1 MACIGQRDVITKDDR
16 AVFGMNKPNSKKS
29 ADQIEERVQCIKCS
43 KIFLKNNT
51 SDKLHSKQCVS
62 TEFVP
67 VNNIIDIL
75 EELVKFHK
83 KEIKEEDSNIRKL
96 IIYGLSAFTVNPINN
111 RLFAPSGEGKTYLVE
126 KVSATFPEDSL
137 IVLSSA
143 SAQSFKYSHGKEV
156 IEEKNGEFTSIEE
169 KIAPLEEAL
178 ETASSK
184 EKKSL
189 EKQIAQLHKEAW
201 YLIDFRNKW
210 LIFLDSQNMALWES
224 LKTLLS
230 HDSEKQRHQVT
241 NKINGRNTQER
252 MIFLG
257 SPTVTY
263 CSAKDESNNS
273 IAPEMET
280 RFDTTYLK
288 SNPKKYEKSIE
299 LISQR
304 HGLPNEIFEDEVVS
318 KKDLEHAKELTSI
331 LIENVKRFGSSKNPI
346 LNPYADKLATLFP
359 HDSGSRSRQ
368 YSRLV
373 QMIAVIT
380 LCYANKRCKVVIGN
394 NTYPIVELQ
403 DIEKAVSLMKE
414 NSTLPSHKIQ
424 FFNNIFKPVFEKIST
439 EITLVDQKVKATTA
453 NDMVEGIKKQF
464 KEQESLNRKKLTENY
479 LETWVDYGLLENAR
493 DPRNTSRNIYWIA
506 KQYENQNVGLETT
519 LIDTS
524 SLDTSCLESFVNK
537 YLKQRFES
545 RKLRVI
551 DDKEQ
556 DISLE
561 ILIQNLSLDKDTQNA
576 TLNPQNSHKNTSDE
590 TTISD
595 DSKPDND

>member
-1 MACIGQRDVITKDDR
+1 
-16 AVFGMNKPNSKKS
+16 MNKPNSKKNT
-29 ADQIEERVQCIKCS
+29 DQIEERVQCIECS
-43 KIFLKNNT
+43 KIFLKNST
-51 SDKLHSKQCVS
+51 ADKLHSKQCAS
-62 TEFVP
+62 TELVP
-67 VNNIIDIL
+67 VNNGIDML
-75 EELVKFHK
+75 EELVKFYK

-96 IIYGLSAFTVNPINN
+96 ILYGLSAFTANPINN
-111 RLFAPSGEGKTYLVE
+111 RIFAPSGEGKTYLVE
-126 KVSATFPEDSL
+126 KVSATFPEESL
-137 IVLSSA
+137 IKLSSA
-143 SAQSFKYSHGKEV
+143 SAQSFKYAHGKEV
-156 IEEKNGEFTSIEE
+156 IEEENGEFTPIEE
-169 KIAPLEEAL
+169 KTAPLEEAL
-178 ETASSK
+178 ENAK
-184 EKKSL
+184 GKGKKVI
-189 EKQIAQLHKEAW
+189 EKQITQLHKEAW

-257 SPTVTY
+257 YPTITY
-263 CSAKDESNNS
+263 CSAKDESNYS

-280 RFDTTYLK
+280 RFHTTYLK

-304 HGLPNEIFEDEVVS
+304 HGLPNEIFEDEIVS
-318 KKDLEHAKELTSI
+318 KQDLEYAKELTQI
-331 LIENVKRFGSSKNPI
+331 LIENVKRFGSSKKPI

-373 QMIAVIT
+373 QMITVIT
-380 LCYANKRCKVVIGN
+380 LCYTNKRCKVVIGN

-424 FFNNIFKPVFEKIST
+424 FFNDVFKPVFEKIAT
-439 EITLVDQKVKATTA
+439 EITLVNQKVKAVTA

-464 KEQESLNRKKLTENY
+464 KEQDGLDRKKLTENY
-479 LETWVDYGLLENAR
+479 LETWVDYGLLEQSQ
-493 DPRNTSRNIYWIA
+493 DPRNKSRNIYWIA
-506 KQYENQNVGLETT
+506 KQYENEKVGLETT

-524 SLDTSCLESFVNK
+524 LLDESCLESFVNK

-545 RKLRVI
+545 EKLRVI
-551 DDKEQ
+551 DDKDQ

-561 ILIQNLSLDKDTQNA
+561 RLIQNISLDKDTQNA
-576 TLNPQNSHKNTSDE
+576 THTPQNRHENTSGE

-595 DSKPDND
+595 DSETGID

>member
-1 MACIGQRDVITKDDR
+1 
-16 AVFGMNKPNSKKS
+16 MNKPNSKGNPNHS
-29 ADQIEERVQCIKCS
+29 EERVQCIECS
-43 KIFLKNNT
+43 KIFQKNST
-51 SDKLHSKQCVS
+51 ADKLHSKQCAS
-62 TEFVP
+62 TELVSI
-67 VNNIIDIL
+67 NNGIDIL
-75 EELVKFHK
+75 EELVKFYK
-83 KEIKEEDSNIRKL
+83 KEIKEEDSNILKL
-96 IIYGLSAFTVNPINN
+96 ILYGLSAFTANPINN

-126 KVSATFPEDSL
+126 KVSVTFPEDSL
-137 IVLSSA
+137 IRLSSA
-143 SAQSFKYSHGKEV
+143 SAQSFKYAHGKEV
-156 IEEKNGEFTSIEE
+156 IEEENGEFTPIEG

-184 EKKSL
+184 EKKTI

-230 HDSEKQRHQVT
+230 HDSEKQKHQVT

-263 CSAKDESNNS
+263 CSAKDESNHS

-288 SNPKKYEKSIE
+288 SNPKKYEKSIK

-304 HGLPNEIFEDEVVS
+304 HGLPNEIFEEEVVS
-318 KKDLEHAKELTSI
+318 KKDLEYAKELTLI
-331 LIENVKRFGSSKNPI
+331 LIENVKRFGSTKNPI

-359 HDSGSRSRQ
+359 HESGSRSRQ

-373 QMIAVIT
+373 QMIVVIT

-394 NTYPIVELQ
+394 STYPIVELQ

-424 FFNNIFKPVFEKIST
+424 FFNDIFKPVFEKTAT
-439 EITLVDQKVKATTA
+439 EMTLVNQKVKAITA
-453 NDMVEGIKKQF
+453 NDMVEEIRKQF
-464 KEQESLNRKKLTENY
+464 KEHESLDRKKLTENY
-479 LETWVDYGLLENAR
+479 IDTWVDYGLLENAQ
-493 DPRNTSRNIYWIA
+493 DPRNKSRYIYWIA

-524 SLDTSCLESFVNK
+524 SLNGSCLESFVNK
-537 YLKQRFES
+537 YLKQRLES
-545 RKLRVI
+545 GKLRLI
-551 DDKEQ
+551 DDKDQ
-556 DISLE
+556 DLSLE
-561 ILIQNLSLDKDTQNA
+561 SLIQNLSLDKDTQNA
-576 TLNPQNSHKNTSDE
+576 THTPQNSHKNTSGE
-590 TTISD
+590 TTISG
-595 DSKPDND
+595 DSEADND

>member
-1 MACIGQRDVITKDDR
+1 
-16 AVFGMNKPNSKKS
+16 MNKSNSKKNQNH
-29 ADQIEERVQCIKCS
+29 AEERVQCSKCTQIFS
-43 KIFLKNNT
+43 KNSTF
-51 SDKLHSKQCVS
+51 DKLHSKQCAS
-62 TEFVP
+62 IELIP
-67 VNNIIDIL
+67 ISNEIDIL
-75 EELVKFHK
+75 DELLKFHK
-83 KEIKEEDSNIRKL
+83 KEIKEEDSNILK
-96 IIYGLSAFTVNPINN
+96 IILYGLSAFTENPINN
-111 RLFAPSGEGKTYLVE
+111 RLFAPSGEGKTYLVG

-137 IVLSSA
+137 IILSSA

-156 IEEKNGEFTSIEE
+156 IEEGNGDFTPIED
-169 KIAPLEEAL
+169 KIIPLEEAL
-178 ETASSK
+178 ENASGK
-184 EKKSL
+184 EKKSI
-189 EKQIAQLHKEAW
+189 EKQIAQLHKESW
-201 YLIDFRNKW
+201 HLIDFRNKW

-263 CSAKDESNNS
+263 CSAKDESNHS

-280 RFDTTYLK
+280 RFDTTFLK
-288 SNPKKYEKSIE
+288 SNPTKYEKSIE
-299 LISQR
+299 LISKR
-304 HGLPNEIFEDEVVS
+304 HGLPTEIFEEEVVS
-318 KKDLEHAKELTSI
+318 KQDLEHAKELTQI

-346 LNPYADKLATLFP
+346 MDPYSDKLHTLFP

-373 QMIAVIT
+373 QMITVIT

-394 NTYPIVELQ
+394 NAYPIVELQ

-414 NSTLPSHKIQ
+414 NSVMPSHKIQ
-424 FFNNIFKPVFEKIST
+424 FFNDVFKPVFEKTAT
-439 EITLVDQKVKATTA
+439 EITLVNQKVKAITA

-464 KEQESLNRKKLTENY
+464 KEHESLDRKKLTENY
-479 LETWVDYGLLENAR
+479 LDTWVDYGLLENAQ
-493 DPRNTSRNIYWIA
+493 DPSNKSRNIYWIA
-506 KQYENQNVGLETT
+506 KQYENEKVGLETT

-537 YLKQRFES
+537 YLKQRLELG
-545 RKLRVI
+545 KLGII
-551 DDKEQ
+551 DDKDQ

-561 ILIQNLSLDKDTQNA
+561 ILIQNISLDKDTQNA
-576 TLNPQNSHKNTSDE
+576 TYTPQNSHKITSDE

-595 DSKPDND
+595 DSEVDND

>member
-1 MACIGQRDVITKDDR
+1 MEKETTIPKTEEEK
-16 AVFGMNKPNSKKS
+16 MNNSNSKNN
-29 ADQIEERVQCIKCS
+29 ADHTEERVQCVECA
-43 KIFLKNNT
+43 KIFQKNST
-51 SDKLHSKQCVS
+51 LDKLHSKQCAS
-62 TEFVP
+62 TELVP
-67 VNNIIDIL
+67 VNNGIDIL
-75 EELVKFHK
+75 EELVKFYK

-96 IIYGLSAFTVNPINN
+96 ILYGLSAFTANPINN
-111 RLFAPSGEGKTYLVE
+111 RIFAPSGEGKTYLVE
-126 KVSATFPEDSL
+126 KVSATFPEESL
-137 IVLSSA
+137 IKLSSA
-143 SAQSFKYSHGKEV
+143 SAQSFKYAHGKEV
-156 IEEKNGEFTSIEE
+156 IEEENGKFTPIEE

-178 ETASSK
+178 ENASGK
-184 EKKSL
+184 EKKSI
-189 EKQIAQLHKEAW
+189 EKQIAQLHKGAW
-201 YLIDFRNKW
+201 YLIDFRDRW

-230 HDSEKQRHQVT
+230 HDSEKQKHQVT

-263 CSAKDESNNS
+263 CSAKDESNQS

-280 RFDTTYLK
+280 RFDTTFLK
-288 SNPKKYEKSIE
+288 SNTKKYEKSIE
-299 LISQR
+299 LISKR
-304 HGLPNEIFEDEVVS
+304 HGLPNELFEEEVVS
-318 KKDLEHAKELTSI
+318 AQDLKNAKELTTI

-373 QMIAVIT
+373 QMITVIT
-380 LCYANKRCKVVIGN
+380 LCYANKRCKVVIEN

-424 FFNNIFKPVFEKIST
+424 FFNDVFKPVFLKIAT
-439 EITLVDQKVKATTA
+439 EISLVNQTVKAVTA

-464 KEQESLNRKKLTENY
+464 KEQDGLDRKKLTENY
-479 LETWVDYGLLENAR
+479 LDTWVDYGLLENAR

-506 KQYENQNVGLETT
+506 KQYENEKVGLETT

-524 SLDTSCLESFVNK
+524 SLDKSCLESFVNK
-537 YLKQRFES
+537 YLKQRLKFG
-545 RKLRVI
+545 KLRII
-551 DDKEQ
+551 DDKDQ
-556 DISLE
+556 NISLE
-561 ILIQNLSLDKDTQNA
+561 ILIQNLSLDKDTQNVTPA
-576 TLNPQNSHKNTSDE
+576 PQNRHENTSGE

-595 DSKPDND
+595 DSEADND